1 MSKIILTKTRNQI
14 NDLDTLPIYDR
25 SLVDYSKYNKNIG
38 HAGVKYSMAV
48 QATRGCPYR
57 CFYCDVYKTTLH
69 HFRRSVDSIY
79 EEVKMIAD
87 MGVKRIEFID
97 DIFNVKAKDF
107 VEFFNRVIKDNL
119 KVSFFFPTALKGDL
133 LTKEVIDVM
142 MQGGAVGVNV
152 SLESASPRMQKVM
165 RKNLNI
171 PRFRENLEYIC
182 KEYPEAV
189 TTLNTM
195 HGFPTETEEEAMMT
209 LKFIKD
215 MKWVHFPYTHVVRI
229 FPGTDL
235 EKFALN
241 HGVPKKAISENI
253 DKSYHEVTPTL
264 PFSREFTEKYK
275 LSFLKDYVL
284 NKERLL
290 KVLPIQMKHFTEDEL
305 NQKYSSYFPRKIN
318 GLSDVLKIAR
328 IKEEELKINCLPE
341 EHIAIPNLQEKIK
354 KRFPNLKS
362 SPEAKKLLLINISTH
377 FTKDRDVSE
386 YDVLE
391 PPLGLIALLS
401 YVNHTFGE
409 KVEGKIIKS
418 RVDFDSYEELN
429 KHIDDFK
436 PDIIGVS
443 TMTFHKKFFHEAIKN
458 IRDYGFKKMIITG
471 GPHPTTSYQEVLK
484 DKNIDLCVIGEG
496 ESTLAE
502 IIEKLIN
509 SKKEKLDYKQLKSIN
524 GIAFSQ
530 DSNNG
535 YNKKLDYKQ
544 LKSINGIALSQN
556 SNNRYDKYE

>member
-171 PRFRENLEYIC
+171 EKFRENLEYLC
-182 KEYPEAV
+182 SEYPEAV

-209 LKFIKD
+209 LDFILSL
-215 MKWVHFPYTHVVRI
+215 KWVHFPYTHIVRI

-241 HGVPKKAISENI
+241 HGVPRNAINESI
-253 DKSYHEVTPTL
+253 DKSYHKVTPTL
-264 PFSREFTEKYK
+264 PFSREFTERYK
-275 LSFLKDYVL
+275 LTFLKKLVL
-284 NKERLL
+284 
-290 KVLPIQMKHFTEDEL
+290 
-305 NQKYSSYFPRKIN
+305 
-318 GLSDVLKIAR
+318 
-328 IKEEELKINCLPE
+328 
-341 EHIAIPNLQEKIK
+341 
-354 KRFPNLKS
+354 
-362 SPEAKKLLLINISTH
+362 
-377 FTKDRDVSE
+377 
-386 YDVLE
+386 
-391 PPLGLIALLS
+391 
-401 YVNHTFGE
+401 
-409 KVEGKIIKS
+409 
-418 RVDFDSYEELN
+418 
-429 KHIDDFK
+429 
-436 PDIIGVS
+436 
-443 TMTFHKKFFHEAIKN
+443 
-458 IRDYGFKKMIITG
+458 
-471 GPHPTTSYQEVLK
+471 
-484 DKNIDLCVIGEG
+484 
-496 ESTLAE
+496 
-502 IIEKLIN
+502 
-509 SKKEKLDYKQLKSIN
+509 
-524 GIAFSQ
+524 
-530 DSNNG
+530 
-535 YNKKLDYKQ
+535 
-544 LKSINGIALSQN
+544 
-556 SNNRYDKYE
+556 

>member
-1 MSKIILTKTRNQI
+1 MKTNDVILTSTRKQFN
-14 NDLDTLPIYDR
+14 NLDKLPVYDR
-25 SLVDYSKYNKNIG
+25 SLVDYSKYNNSIG

-69 HFRRSVDSIY
+69 HFRRSVDSIF

-107 VEFFNRVIKDNL
+107 VNFFNKVIKSNL

-165 RKNLNI
+165 RKNLDI
-171 PRFRENLEYIC
+171 QKFKENLDYIC
-182 KEYPEAV
+182 KQYPEAV

-209 LKFIKD
+209 LNFIKS
-215 MKWVHFPYTHVVRI
+215 MKWVHFPYTHIVRI

-241 HGVPKKAISENI
+241 HGVPKKAISESI
-253 DKSYHEVTPTL
+253 DKSYHQVTPTL
-264 PFSREFTEKYK
+264 PFSQEFTNKYK
-275 LSFLKDYVL
+275 LTFLKDYVL

-290 KVLPIQMKHFTEDEL
+290 KILPVQMKHFTEDEI
-305 NQKYSSYFPRKIN
+305 NQRYKSYFPGRVN
-318 GLSDVLKIAR
+318 GIKDVLKMAGISEDQ
-328 IKEEELKINCLPE
+328 IKVNFLNEKEIIIKDIKTKISKNF
-341 EHIAIPNLQEKIK
+341 ISK
-354 KRFPNLKS
+354 KKNFDAVKV
-362 SPEAKKLLLINISTH
+362 LLINISTH
-377 FTKDRDVSE
+377 FTKDREISE

-391 PPLGLIALLS
+391 PPLGLIALQTYLNS
-401 YVNHTFGE
+401 KFNE
-409 KVEGKIIKS
+409 KIRGKIIKS
-418 RVDFDSYEELN
+418 RIDFDNYEELN
-429 KHIDDFK
+429 KIIKDFD

-443 TMTFHKKFFHEAIKN
+443 AMTFHKDFFHQAIRS
-458 IRDYGFKKMIITG
+458 IRENGFDKTILVG
-471 GPHPTTSYQEVLK
+471 GPHPTTSYNEVLK
-484 DKNIDLCVIGEG
+484 DQNIDICVIGEG
-496 ESTLAE
+496 ETTLTE
-502 IIEKLIN
+502 IIEKFINNGRKKLTYDELIN
-509 SKKEKLDYKQLKSIN
+509 LN
-524 GIAFSQ
+524 GIAFSEKNINNANLKFK
-530 DSNNG
+530 SNVE
-535 YNKKLDYKQ
+535 
-544 LKSINGIALSQN
+544 
-556 SNNRYDKYE
+556 NNLHQQS

>member
-1 MSKIILTKTRNQI
+1 MNNNILLTPSRKQFSN
-14 NDLDTLPIYDR
+14 LDSLPLYDR
-25 SLVDYSKYNKNIG
+25 SLVDYTKYNENIG

-69 HFRRSVDSIY
+69 HFRRSVDSVFN
-79 EEVKMIAD
+79 EVKELAD
-87 MGVKRIEFID
+87 LGIKRIEFID

-107 VEFFNRVIKDNL
+107 VAFFNKVIQNNL
-119 KVSFFFPTALKGDL
+119 KLKFFFPTALKGDL

-165 RKNLNI
+165 RKNLDI
-171 PRFRENLEYIC
+171 GRFKENLEYIC
-182 KEYPEAV
+182 KNYPEAV

-209 LKFIKD
+209 LNFIKE

-241 HGVPKKAISENI
+241 HGVAKKAINESI

-264 PFSREFTEKYK
+264 PFSKEFTEKYK

-290 KVLPIQMKHFTEDEL
+290 KVLPVQMKHFTEDEL
-305 NQKYSSYFPRKIN
+305 NQKYSSYFPRKIES
-318 GLSDVLKIAR
+318 LKDVLKIAR
-328 IKEEELKINCLPE
+328 IKDEELKIKCLAE
-341 EHIAIPNLQEKIK
+341 EEIAIPNLQQKIRK
-354 KRFPNLKS
+354 KFPKKKESSDALKI
-362 SPEAKKLLLINISTH
+362 LLINISTH
-377 FTKDRDVSE
+377 FKKDRDGSE

-391 PPLGLIALLS
+391 PPLGLITLLS
-401 YVNHTFGE
+401 YVNHKFGE
-409 KVEGKIIKS
+409 KIKGKIIKS
-418 RVDFDSYEELN
+418 KVDFDNYEELN
-429 KHIDDFK
+429 KHIDNFN

-443 TMTFHKKFFHEAIKN
+443 TMTFHKNFFHKAIKN
-458 IRDYGFKKMIITG
+458 IRDHGFKKMIIVG

-484 DKNIDLCVIGEG
+484 DQNIDLCVIGEG
-496 ESTLAE
+496 EATLEE
-502 IIEKLIN
+502 IIKRSIDN
-509 SKKEKLDYKQLKSIN
+509 GKKRLKYDDIVNIN
-524 GIAFSQ
+524 GIAFSKDHPNYQ
-530 DSNNG
+530 
-535 YNKKLDYKQ
+535 Q
-544 LKSINGIALSQN
+544 IISQ
-556 SNNRYDKYE
+556 